1 MSLRLRS
8 DSPLF
13 DKFID
18 GIMADRTL
26 NNQHVDDLI
35 TRMEELISKY
45 SDKALMA
52 YNEKLDNVTS
62 RLLRIKVIHDI
73 KGIDLRVLFEIKT
86 LYDRLLRY
94 HSNQVLRDKFYVDKD
109 GVILGSIW
117 KPLSSIGIYVPG
129 GEATYIS
136 SMFMSA
142 IPARLAG
149 IKHIYVATPYHKI
162 KDKRLFMACASIC
175 GVECIYT
182 FGGPQAIIAMALG
195 TETVKRVDKITGPG
209 NIYVTSAKKKM
220 FGKVGIDGLT
230 GPSESVIIADKS
242 SDTQQ
247 VSVDLAAQLEH
258 DKSALAVLI
267 TKTPKKASAVRSNIN
282 ALMSLVPSDS
292 NIKYSWSNYG
302 LTIVCKSSTSL
313 YNIVRKI
320 SPEHLHINTS
330 NAFEMMKWIHSA
342 GSIFIG
348 RHTPIAIGDYAA
360 GCNHILPTNTTSR
373 FSSGLSVLDFM
384 TRKSVTCLPTLR
396 SLRSISSPC
405 IELALMEKMDLHALS
420 IGCRLHAV
428 NNVGH

>member
-1 MSLRLRS
+1 MSLRLRA

-18 GIMADRTL
+18 GIIADRTL

-62 RLLRIKVIHDI
+62 RLLRIKVVHDI

-109 GVILGSIW
+109 GVILGSVW

-175 GVECIYT
+175 GIECIYT
-182 FGGPQAIIAMALG
+182 FGGPQAIIALALG

-384 TRKSVTCLPTLR
+384 TRKSVTCLPTLG

-405 IELALMEKMDLHALS
+405 IELALMENMDLHALS

-428 NNVGH
+428 NNVEH

>member
-1 MSLRLRS
+1 MCLRLRS

-18 GIMADRTL
+18 GIIADRTL
-26 NNQHVDDLI
+26 NTQHVDDLI
-35 TRMEELISKY
+35 DRMEELISKY

-52 YNEKLDNVTS
+52 YNKRLDNVTS
-62 RLLRIKVIHDI
+62 RLLRIKVEHDVR
-73 KGIDLRVLFEIKT
+73 GVDLRVLFEIKT
-86 LYDRLLRY
+86 LYDRILRY
-94 HSNQVLRDKFYVDKD
+94 HSSQLIRDIFYVDKE
-109 GVILGSIW
+109 GVILGSVW
-117 KPLSSIGIYVPG
+117 KPLSSIGIYVPC
-129 GEATYIS
+129 EETPCIS

-182 FGGPQAIIAMALG
+182 FGGPQAIIAMAIG
-195 TETVKRVDKITGPG
+195 TETVKKVDKITGSG
-209 NIYVTSAKKKM
+209 NVYIIAAKKKM
-220 FGKVGIDGLT
+220 FGRVGIDGLA
-230 GPSESVIIADKS
+230 GPSESVIVADKS

-247 VSVDLAAQLEH
+247 VSVDLAAQLER

-282 ALMSLVPSDS
+282 ALMKLVPLDS
-292 NIKYSWSNYG
+292 NIRHSWSNYG

-313 YNIVRKI
+313 YNTVKKI
-320 SPEHLHINTS
+320 SPEHLHLNTS
-330 NAFEMMKWIHSA
+330 NAFEMMKWIHFA

-348 RHTPIAIGDYAA
+348 RYSPITVGDYAA
-360 GCNHILPTNTTSR
+360 GCNHVFTTNIIPRSP
-373 FSSGLSVLDFM
+373 SGLSVLDFM
-384 TRKSVTCLPTLR
+384 TRKSVTCLPTLG
-396 SLRSISSPC
+396 SLRSISTPC
-405 IELALMEKMDLHALS
+405 IELALKANMDLHALS

-428 NNVGH
+428 TNVGR

>member
-109 GVILGSIW
+109 GVILGSVW

-182 FGGPQAIIAMALG
+182 FGGPQAIIALALG